1 MMIVYKIF
9 KRCFDSAAATLL
21 LAVISPVF
29 LLLCLLVK
37 IKHGS
42 PVFFRQQRT
51 GKDMKPFM
59 LMKFRTM
66 SNATDA
72 DGKLLPDNQ
81 RVTKFGLWLRNS
93 SLDELPEL
101 INIIKGD
108 MAVIGPRPL
117 LPAYNPYYSEREKKR
132 FAVRGGLIPPE
143 SLYAD
148 SFLTW
153 DKQLEYEASY
163 AEQVSLLLDVRI
175 FISVFKTML
184 KRGEQDYGG
193 YQRKSLSEERI
204 NIIENV

>member
-1 MMIVYKIF
+1 M
-9 KRCFDSAAATLL
+9 
-21 LAVISPVF
+21 
-29 LLLCLLVK
+29 LLVK

-51 GKDMKPFM
+51 GKNFKPFM

-72 DGKLLPDNQ
+72 EGTLLSDNQ

-117 LPAYNPYYSEREKKR
+117 LPQYDDYYTDREKKR
-132 FAVRGGLIPPE
+132 FEVRGGLIPPE
-143 SLYAD
+143 SLYSD

-163 AEQVSLLLDVRI
+163 AEELSLKLDLRI
-175 FISVFKTML
+175 LISVFKTML
-184 KRGEQDYGG
+184 KRGEENYGG
-193 YQRKSLSEERI
+193 YERKSLIEERLYK
-204 NIIENV
+204 NA

>member
-1 MMIVYKIF
+1 MYKLF
-9 KRCFDSAAATLL
+9 KRCFDFTSATLL
-21 LAVISPVF
+21 LIAISPLFIV
-29 LLLCLLVK
+29 LMILVR

-42 PVFFRQQRT
+42 PVFFRQQRS
-51 GKDMKPFM
+51 GKDYKPFM

-72 DGKLLPDNQ
+72 NGNLLPDNQ

-117 LPAYNPYYSEREKKR
+117 IPQYDPYYTEREKLR
-132 FAVRGGLIPPE
+132 FTVRGGLIPPE
-143 SLYAD
+143 SLHTD
-148 SFLTW
+148 SFITW

-163 AEQVSLLLDVRI
+163 AENLSFVLDTKI
-175 FISVFKTML
+175 LISVFKTML
-184 KRGEQDYGG
+184 ERGERDYGG
-193 YQRKSLSEERI
+193 YERKSLIEEREKI
-204 NIIENV
+204 HE

>member
-1 MMIVYKIF
+1 MYKLF
-9 KRCFDSAAATLL
+9 KRCFDFTSATLL
-21 LAVISPVF
+21 LLVISPLF
-29 LLLCLLVK
+29 LVLMILVR

-51 GKDMKPFM
+51 GKNFKPFM

-66 SNATDA
+66 SNATDK
-72 DGKLLPDNQ
+72 DGNLLPDNQ

-117 LPAYNPYYSEREKKR
+117 IPQYDPYYTEREKLR
-132 FAVRGGLIPPE
+132 FSVKGGLIPPE
-143 SLYAD
+143 SLHTD
-148 SFLTW
+148 SFITW

-163 AEQVSLLLDVRI
+163 AENISLVLDVRI
-175 FISVFKTML
+175 LISVFKTML
-184 KRGEQDYGG
+184 ERGERDYGG
-193 YQRKSLSEERI
+193 YERKSLIEER
-204 NIIENV
+204 EGK